1 MQQREILLG
10 ITGGVAAYKSAWLA
24 SRLVQ
29 QGAGVTV
36 VLTAAARK
44 FVTPELFAALSGR
57 KVYTDLFDSDFPLGA
72 HIQLARQHHLVCV
85 APATAAF
92 MARLAH
98 GLADDLL
105 TALLLAFDGPVVLA
119 PAMNDQMWQHPATQR
134 NVEQLRRDGYH
145 LLGPESGWLSCRQ
158 QGVGRMVEP
167 DRILQYL
174 EQLCR
179 RSS

>member
-1 MQQREILLG
+1 MQDCEILLG
-10 ITGGVAAYKSAWLA
+10 VTGGVAAYKAAWLT

-36 VLTAAARK
+36 VLTAAAGR

-72 HIQLARQHHLVCV
+72 HIQLAQQHHLACV
-85 APATAAF
+85 APATADF
-92 MARLAH
+92 LARLAH

-105 TALLLAFDGPVVLA
+105 SATLLAFAGPVVLE
-119 PAMNDQMWQHPATQR
+119 PAMNAQMWNHPATQR
-134 NVEQLRRDGYH
+134 NVEQLRQDGYH

-167 DRILQYL
+167 EQILRYL
-174 EQLCR
+174 QQLAAQ
-179 RSS
+179 SS